1 MRIMHHA
8 VDLVDLTVLFPDPTN
23 LTQHSPTLPL
33 ENEASRMIDAE
44 LNPSQQLVVRSILQ
58 STYKRL
64 PSLLCGPFGTGK
76 TRTLQEALILLITAV
91 PDSRVLVCTHSNSAA
106 DLYVEK
112 VHQVWQERYRHQ
124 APLVRIY
131 FKDRNRRTIPEDVLP
146 YCWTDRKTDL
156 FGMPPLDELQGYRV
170 VVTTTVTSYDL
181 VGVVP
186 VGYFTHVL
194 VDEAAQAMEAE
205 ALIPLATAT
214 GSTKLVLAGDPMQLE
229 APVQSD
235 IARQFHL
242 NRSLLERLYDMPIYT
257 TTVAGITCRTA
268 LNENYRS
275 VKEIIDLASSIFYNN
290 ELKAVRSENVFTN
303 GLTPLRFV
311 GVKGTE
317 EQDDDSPSFYN
328 NFEAAEVVNQVSE
341 MVLKGLQME
350 DICVLSPYTK
360 QVQHIRFRLRS
371 KKLGGVK
378 VFRIENV
385 QGLEYKAL
393 ILSTVRTCTQVPEDI
408 GTESLG
414 FLANPRLFNTA
425 ITRAKDYLVVVGDP
439 YTLASVGENRGC
451 WIEFIGRCRQMKS
464 FVFKDNDAFDR
475 TLEASIQT
483 R

>member
-1 MRIMHHA
+1 MHHA

-194 VDEAAQAMEAE
+194 VDEAAQVGNYGQTGRKMDRL
-205 ALIPLATAT
+205 LI
-214 GSTKLVLAGDPMQLE
+214 G
-229 APVQSD
+229 
-235 IARQFHL
+235 
-242 NRSLLERLYDMPIYT
+242 
-257 TTVAGITCRTA
+257 
-268 LNENYRS
+268 
-275 VKEIIDLASSIFYNN
+275 NN
-290 ELKAVRSENVFTN
+290 EA
-303 GLTPLRFV
+303 G
-311 GVKGTE
+311 
-317 EQDDDSPSFYN
+317 Q
-328 NFEAAEVVNQVSE
+328 
-341 MVLKGLQME
+341 
-350 DICVLSPYTK
+350 
-360 QVQHIRFRLRS
+360 
-371 KKLGGVK
+371 
-378 VFRIENV
+378 
-385 QGLEYKAL
+385 
-393 ILSTVRTCTQVPEDI
+393 
-408 GTESLG
+408 
-414 FLANPRLFNTA
+414 
-425 ITRAKDYLVVVGDP
+425 
-439 YTLASVGENRGC
+439 
-451 WIEFIGRCRQMKS
+451 
-464 FVFKDNDAFDR
+464 
-475 TLEASIQT
+475 
-483 R
+483 